1 MRHMSFLAFVALL
14 VAMPATAQNTRERER
29 ERERE
34 ERDRREREHREYDE
48 DSQDFRSVIDT
59 TVAFTARGTIDLS
72 LVSGEI
78 RVSGWSQNQVKLHAA
93 SERGL
98 IQFDY
103 APSRLS
109 LDVRS
114 QRGRMGDTRYTLSV
128 PVGAR
133 VLMRSV
139 SGEIYIREVKGETEA
154 RSVSGD
160 IEIVNA
166 LRTVFESVS
175 GEVTATHVAGGL
187 RGNAVSGGL
196 TIRDVAGDVDVETVS
211 GDIQLLDV
219 RSRLVRTETV
229 SGDVEYQGTTDD
241 GGRYEFHAHSGDVRL
256 SLADNV
262 GATFDVETFSGTI
275 DSDFPITLEPG
286 DYPGGRSRPKRFTFK
301 VGNGGARI
309 TTETFSGDIAIERG
323 RASRD

>member
-1 MRHMSFLAFVALL
+1 MRPLFYLAFLALV
-14 VAMPATAQNTRERER
+14 VAMPATAQNPRERER
-29 ERERE
+29 ERER
-34 ERDRREREHREYDE
+34 REHADRDYDE
-48 DSQDFRSVIDT
+48 DDDSQEYRTVIDT
-59 TVAFTARGTIDLS
+59 TVAFNARGTIDLS

-78 RVSGWSQNQVKLHAA
+78 RVTGWSQNQVKLHAT
-93 SERGL
+93 SERGML
-98 IQFDY
+98 QFDY

-133 VLMRSV
+133 VLMRSI
-139 SGEIYIREVKGETEA
+139 SGEIYARDVKGEVEA

-160 IEIVNA
+160 IELVDA
-166 LRTVFESVS
+166 LRTTFESVS
-175 GEVTATHVAGGL
+175 GEVTITRVAGNL

-219 RSRLVRTETV
+219 RSKFVRTETV
-229 SGDVEYQGTTDD
+229 SGSVEYQGTTDD

-256 SLADNV
+256 SLGDNV

-275 DSDFPITLEPG
+275 DSAFPITLQPG
-286 DYPGGRSRPKRFTFK
+286 DYPGGNGRPKRFTFK

-309 TTETFSGDIAIERG
+309 TTETFSGDIEIDKGRG
-323 RASRD
+323 ASRD

>member
-1 MRHMSFLAFVALL
+1 MRHLSFLAFLALL
-14 VAMPATAQNTRERER
+14 VAMPAASQSTRERER

-34 ERDRREREHREYDE
+34 RREREDRHRDADE

-78 RVSGWSQNQVKLHAA
+78 RVSGWSQNQVKLHAT
-93 SERGL
+93 SERGI

-160 IEIVNA
+160 IEIADA
-166 LRTVFESVS
+166 LRTTFESVS
-175 GEVTATHVAGGL
+175 GEVMVTHVAGNL
-187 RGNAVSGGL
+187 RGNAVSGSL

-219 RSRLVRTETV
+219 RSKFVRTETV

-256 SLADNV
+256 SLGDNV

-275 DSDFPITLEPG
+275 DSEFPITLEPG
-286 DYPGGRSRPKRFTFK
+286 DYAGGRSRPKRFTFK

-309 TTETFSGDIAIERG
+309 TTETFSGDIEIAKGRG
-323 RASRD
+323 TSRD

>member
-1 MRHMSFLAFVALL
+1 MRHLSFLAFLALV
-14 VAMPATAQNTRERER
+14 VAMPATAQSTRERER
-29 ERERE
+29 ERERRE
-34 ERDRREREHREYDE
+34 RAERDYDE
-48 DSQDFRSVIDT
+48 DDDQEYRSVIDT
-59 TVAFTARGTIDLS
+59 TVAFNARGTIDLS

-78 RVSGWSQNQVKLHAA
+78 RVTGWSQNQVKLHAA
-93 SERGL
+93 SERGML
-98 IQFDY
+98 QFDY
-103 APSRLS
+103 GPSRLS

-128 PVGAR
+128 PVGVR

-139 SGEIYIREVKGETEA
+139 SGEIYARDVKGETEA

-160 IEIVNA
+160 IEIVDA
-166 LRTVFESVS
+166 LRTTFESVS
-175 GEVTATHVAGGL
+175 GEVAVTRVAGNL

-219 RSRLVRTETV
+219 RSKFVRTETV
-229 SGDVEYQGTTDD
+229 SGDVEYQGSTDD

-256 SLADNV
+256 SLGDNV

-275 DSDFPITLEPG
+275 DSAFPITLQPG
-286 DYPGGRSRPKRFTFK
+286 DYPGGTGRPKRFTFK

-309 TTETFSGDIAIERG
+309 TTETFSGDIEIEKGRG
-323 RASRD
+323 TSRD